1 MKSGEIPGDPKHLG
15 TDALDP
21 QYVGYFECF
30 NRQLFYEAHEV
41 LEKRWLPQRRG
52 ADGPFYKGLI
62 QLAGAFV
69 HLQKNRSQPAL
80 SLFKLAETNFRLYPL
95 IHHSLNLGTVLKLID
110 DWRAKVESVSPSTSL
125 LIPDTA
131 PRLSLGQD

>member
-1 MKSGEIPGDPKHLG
+1 MNSGEIPETPEELG
-15 TDALDP
+15 TDELDP
-21 QYVGYFECF
+21 QYVGFFERF

-41 LEKRWLPQRRG
+41 LEKLWLPQRSG

-80 SLFKLAETNFRLYPL
+80 SLFKLAETNFRLYPR
-95 IHHSLNLGTVLKLID
+95 IHHSLNIGTVLKLID

-125 LIPDTA
+125 LTA
-131 PRLSLGQD
+131 DAAPQLSLAQD